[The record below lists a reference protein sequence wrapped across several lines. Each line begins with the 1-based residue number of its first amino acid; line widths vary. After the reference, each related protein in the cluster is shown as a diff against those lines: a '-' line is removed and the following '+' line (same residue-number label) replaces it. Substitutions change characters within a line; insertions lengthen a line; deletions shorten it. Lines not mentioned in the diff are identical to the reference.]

1 MFNVLLKWCW
11 KLSKWL
17 LVGLAPNLIDKGVAI
32 TQYAYDTILCITHD
46 PKKAINLK
54 LLLYLSDLMS
64 SLKINYQ
71 KIEIFLVGGDNLTV
85 DSYSSLF
92 GCQVGNLPMKYLG
105 VPVTY
110 RSLRISDLDP
120 LDGKFIKNP

>member
-1 MFNVLLKWCW
+1 MLMFNVLLKWCW

-71 KIEIFLVGGDNLTV
+71 KIEIFWLEVIILLWILILPYLV
-85 DSYSSLF
+85 
-92 GCQVGNLPMKYLG
+92 
-105 VPVTY
+105 
-110 RSLRISDLDP
+110 
-120 LDGKFIKNP
+120 IKLVIFL